1 VKTDPSYEIIMEER
15 SMDNE
20 QNVSSF
26 DEDMREI
33 FDSYVIEASEILE
46 HLSQDL
52 LTLEKKPSDA
62 NLLNT
67 IFRGIHTLKGTSSFL
82 GFSQMT
88 ELTHTSEDLLNKL
101 RKGDFVADGE
111 VIDILIEA
119 HTAAKTLLQRIRNH
133 NLQPIDLDS
142 TLEKIRGFM
151 QRQSTILQI
160 DSVVASV
167 KEQAAAI
174 TDTSKVIQQR
184 MDDSTIRVDVDRL
197 DNLMNLVGELVL
209 ARNRLSQVTQS
220 LIEKYE
226 RIEMSKQIADIS
238 SQIDF
243 VTTELQMAVMK
254 TRMVPIEKVFNGLP
268 LLARNLMRTI
278 GKDVDLQI
286 YGKETELDKSLIEEL
301 NDPLIHMIRNAI
313 DHGIEFP
320 EERIKLG
327 KPSQG
332 IVIVSAERD
341 GNFILI
347 TMEDDGRGMDAEQI
361 KLKAIERGLITEEQ
375 AREMSKSE
383 ALNLVFIPGFSTKQ
397 ETTNISG
404 RGVGMDVVKT
414 KIAKLKGIVEIDSE
428 YGKGTIITLKLPLTL
443 AIIQGLL
450 MKVADET
457 FAVPLN
463 TVFEIV
469 RLGSDEIY
477 TIQGREVMR
486 VRDSVL
492 PIARMCDIIGRTNAP
507 DHSKTSYVVIVGWG
521 GKQIGLLVDS
531 LLGQKEIVIKTLGN
545 YLGDIPGIAGST
557 ILGDGSVILVIDVGQ
572 FIELF
577 ARHLGKVA

>member
-1 VKTDPSYEIIMEER
+1 MEER

-101 RKGDFVADGE
+101 RKGDFIADGE

-119 HTAAKTLLQRIRNH
+119 HTAAKTLLQRIKNH

-383 ALNLVFIPGFSTKQ
+383 ALNLVFIPGFSMKQ

-428 YGKGTIITLKLPLTL
+428 YGKGTVITLKLPLTL

>member
-1 VKTDPSYEIIMEER
+1 
-15 SMDNE
+15 MDNE
-20 QNVSSF
+20 QTVPSF

-33 FDSYVIEASEILE
+33 FDSYVIEANEILQQ
-46 HLSQDL
+46 LSQDL
-52 LTLEKKPSDA
+52 LALEKNPSDG

-67 IFRGIHTLKGTSSFL
+67 IFRGVHTLKGTSSFL

-88 ELTHTSEDLLNKL
+88 ELAHTSEDLLNKL

-111 VIDILIEA
+111 IIDILIES
-119 HTAAKTLLQRIRNH
+119 HNAAKILLQRIKNH
-133 NLQPIDLDS
+133 NVQPLDLDS
-142 TLEKIRGFM
+142 TLEKIRGVM
-151 QRQSTILQI
+151 QRQSSVIQI
-160 DSVVASV
+160 EDRATLI
-167 KEQAAAI
+167 KDQAAAI
-174 TDTSKVIQQR
+174 TDTSDVMQRR
-184 MDDSTIRVDVDRL
+184 MDDSTIRVDVSRL

-220 LIEKYE
+220 ILEKYE
-226 RIEMSKQIADIS
+226 RIEMSKQVADIS

-243 VTTELQMAVMK
+243 VTTELQIAVMK

-268 LLARNLMRTI
+268 LLARNLMRTT

-301 NDPLIHMIRNAI
+301 NDPLIHMLRNAI
-313 DHGIEFP
+313 DHGIESP
-320 EERIKLG
+320 EERKRMG
-327 KPSQG
+327 KQSKG

-341 GNFILI
+341 GNYILI

-361 KLKAIERGLITEEQ
+361 KKKAVERGLVTEES
-375 AREMSKSE
+375 AREMSTSD
-383 ALNLVFIPGFSTKQ
+383 ALNLVFIPGFSMKQ

-414 KIAKLKGIVEIDSE
+414 KIAKLKGIVEIVSE

-463 TVFEIV
+463 TVLEIV
-469 RLGSDEIY
+469 RLGPDEIY

-486 VRDSVL
+486 VRDAVL
-492 PIARMCDIIGRTNAP
+492 PIARMSDIIGKLNTP
-507 DHSKTSYVVIVGWG
+507 HHSLTSYAVIVGWAE
-521 GKQIGLLVDS
+521 KQIGLLVDS
-531 LLGQKEIVIKTLGN
+531 LLGQKEIVIKTLGS